1 MSGITR
7 CILRYGV
14 IGGLALGGIT
24 LLVGPERVA
33 AGLAQVRTKAQN
45 VVDGCMDDPV
55 ALRRQLAQLADQY
68 PDRIEEVSAE
78 VAAVDVQIGQF
89 ERDIKIA
96 RKVVALTTEDLQN
109 LKALVDRAETRIVTP
124 ASLKSG
130 NARPVF
136 IRYEGVRFTV
146 DEALTEG
153 RRINHIRTTTQ
164 DRLAHDEF
172 QINFLGEQKARLAE
186 ILAKLQEEYST
197 YQAQLWQLDRQI
209 DAIERNDRLI
219 ELTEEQHATLA
230 SYERFGKVA
239 NLKQLESKLAELRA
253 RQEAQLQTLKKRG
266 VATDYE
272 REAMFEFES
281 DEVMEDPFVEI
292 YEIELEPTD
301 ATMDVDDLAF
311 NTPIIIE
318 DN

>member
-1 MSGITR
+1 MSGISR

-45 VVDGCMDDPV
+45 AVDGCMDDPV
-55 ALRRQLAQLADQY
+55 ALRRQLGQLADQY
-68 PDRIEEVSAE
+68 PDRIEEVSGE
-78 VAAVDVQIGQF
+78 IAAVNTQIGQF
-89 ERDIKIA
+89 ERDVKIA
-96 RKVVALTTEDLQN
+96 RKVVALTSEDLQN
-109 LKALVDRAETRIVTP
+109 LKSLVARAGESRIVTP

-130 NARPVF
+130 MHRPVF

-146 DEALTEG
+146 DEAMVEG
-153 RRINHIRTTTQ
+153 RRINHIRTTTK
-164 DRLAHDEF
+164 DRLGHDEF
-172 QINFLGEQKARLAE
+172 QLRFLSEQKGRLAD
-186 ILAKLQEEYST
+186 ILATLQEEYGT

-219 ELTEEQHATLA
+219 ELTEEQQATLQ

-253 RQEAQLQTLKKRG
+253 RQEAQLATLEKRG
-266 VATDYE
+266 IATDYE
-272 REAMFEFES
+272 RDAIFELEAV
-281 DEVMEDPFVEI
+281 DVQDPFDI

-301 ATMDVDDLAF
+301 TADVVDDSIAF
-311 NTPIIIE
+311 LTPVIIE

>member
-45 VVDGCMDDPV
+45 AVDGCMDDPV

-68 PDRIEEVSAE
+68 PDRIEEVSGE
-78 VAAVDVQIGQF
+78 IAAVDTQIGQF
-89 ERDIKIA
+89 ERDVKVA
-96 RKVVALTTEDLQN
+96 RKVVSLTTEDLQN
-109 LKALVDRAETRIVTP
+109 LKDLVARAESRIVTP

-130 NARPVF
+130 RPNAVF

-146 DEALTEG
+146 DEAMTEG
-153 RRINHIRTTTQ
+153 QRINHIRTTTQ

-172 QINFLGEQKARLAE
+172 QLKFLGEQKGRLDE
-186 ILAKLQEEYST
+186 ILAKLQEEYGT

-219 ELTEEQHATLA
+219 ELTEEQQATLQ

-253 RQEAQLQTLKKRG
+253 RQEAQLRTLEKFS
-266 VATDYE
+266 VVTDYE
-272 REAMFEFES
+272 RAAIFELETL
-281 DEVMEDPFVEI
+281 DTTDPFVEI
-292 YEIELEPTD
+292 YEIELEETD
-301 ATMDVDDLAF
+301 MTVDEDDSMAF

-318 DN
+318 QN